1 LRRHGG
7 VRQKVYIDY
16 GKKIEVDRQLVM
28 RKLVLLDEYMSGMTL
43 EQVAVKNNISRER
56 VRQLITSIPQ
66 YHDYR
71 KNFRIKNNT
80 NCY

>member
-1 LRRHGG
+1 MYDIRRDNEDIDFKLRRHGG

-43 EQVAVKNNISRER
+43 EQVVVKNNISR
-56 VRQLITSIPQ
+56 
-66 YHDYR
+66 
-71 KNFRIKNNT
+71 
-80 NCY
+80 